1 MAQDKDKILLLEIE
15 HLVDVNDMICQK
27 SKKQKEIVY
36 SGNDV
41 YPVQFGKLRILIEN
55 TPKED
60 VLTIATYYLK
70 NIILLQP
77 FPDGNHRTALASV
90 ELFFDKN
97 GYDFHYSVEDAVKL
111 QKDAYNV
118 RLKVYGHY
126 DQHDISI
133 ITQPE
138 DDFTKLCKS
147 FLRNRLT
154 KRN

>member
-1 MAQDKDKILLLEIE
+1 MVRNNNKIVLLEIE

-27 SKKQKEIVY
+27 SKEQKEIIY

-41 YPVQFGKLRILIEN
+41 YPVQFRKLRTLIEN
-55 TPKED
+55 TPKGD
-60 VLTIATYYLK
+60 ILTIATYYLK

-90 ELFFDKN
+90 ELFLDKN
-97 GYDFHYSVEDAVKL
+97 GYDFHYSVEDAIIL
-111 QKDAYNV
+111 QKDAYNA

-133 ITQPE
+133 VKKPE
-138 DDFTKLCKS
+138 DDFTNLCKN
-147 FLRNRLT
+147 FLRSRLT

>member
-1 MAQDKDKILLLEIE
+1 MMAQFKNEMVLLEIE
-15 HLVDVNDMICQK
+15 HLIDINDMINRK
-27 SKKQKEIVY
+27 SKEQKEIVY

-41 YPVQFGKLRILIEN
+41 YPVQFKKLMALIEKVPN
-55 TPKED
+55 GD
-60 VLTIATYYLK
+60 VLTIASYYLK

-90 ELFFDKN
+90 ELFLDKN

-111 QKDAYNV
+111 QKDAYSV

-138 DDFTKLCKS
+138 DDFTNL
-147 FLRNRLT
+147 
-154 KRN
+154 

>member
-1 MAQDKDKILLLEIE
+1 MAKDKNKIVLLEIE
-15 HLVDVNDMICQK
+15 HLVDINDMICQK
-27 SKKQKEIVY
+27 SKEQKEIVY
-36 SGNDV
+36 SGDDV
-41 YPVQFGKLRILIEN
+41 YPVQFKKLKILIEN

-60 VLTIATYYLK
+60 ILTIATYYLK

-77 FPDGNHRTALASV
+77 FPDGNHRTALAYV
-90 ELFFDKN
+90 ELFLEKN

-133 ITQPE
+133 TTQPE
-138 DDFTKLCKS
+138 DDFTILCKS
-147 FLRNRLT
+147 FLSNRLT